1 MRRLITW
8 CIGAAMVIIPTTGVF
23 AEQAGELVFA
33 DDPFAVFVLRNREQL
48 PFEPGGPVY
57 SADAIVTEA
66 SSAEVDLFSVGAT
79 LNVAPNTHMRV
90 ASIAGRASR
99 ASADNGRSS
108 MELVSG
114 KLRAIIDN
122 DSRAPFNVASRI
134 GVAGVRGTDFVI
146 EIEGDSVR
154 LAVRTG
160 EVEYTHRF
168 TEARAVLRAGEG
180 IDVDDLFAEHIEVGT
195 WSQERLDDF
204 FESVGGY
211 E

>member
-1 MRRLITW
+1 MRPQKVVCVVLTLAL
-8 CIGAAMVIIPTTGVF
+8 GSMVHAQV
-23 AEQAGELVFA
+23 EQAGELVFA
-33 DDPFAVFVLRNREQL
+33 DDPFAVFVLRESEQL
-48 PFEPGGPVY
+48 PFEPGAPVY
-57 SADAIVTEA
+57 SADAVVTED

-90 ASIAGRASR
+90 ASIAGHASR

-114 KLRAIIDN
+114 KLRAIIHD
-122 DSRAPFNVASRI
+122 DSRDPFNVASRV

-146 EIEGDSVR
+146 EIAGDSVR

-168 TEARAVLRAGEG
+168 TDARAVLRAGEG